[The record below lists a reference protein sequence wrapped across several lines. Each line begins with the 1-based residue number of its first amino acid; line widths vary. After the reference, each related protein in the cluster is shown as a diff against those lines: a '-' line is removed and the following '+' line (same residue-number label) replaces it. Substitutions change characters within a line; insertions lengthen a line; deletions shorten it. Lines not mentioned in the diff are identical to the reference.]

1 MTAFHFPARYDE
13 AQADE
18 GVWTSVI
25 DEVGNHYGRF
35 KLCLF
40 DELTPRYRVTLERLQ
55 RKYPAKNG
63 RTNEAYAAKSD
74 DEKNVEV
81 FVELSLVDWEIK
93 DEKGKAIPFAKDTAI
108 AYLSDVR
115 ALYVLRELAAFA
127 RDVRNFQPEEQT
139 DLPEG
144 N

>member
-1 MTAFHFPARYDE
+1 MTEFHFPARYDE
-13 AQADE
+13 TKADE
-18 GVWTSVI
+18 GVWHVVL
-25 DEVGNHYGRF
+25 DELNQSHGRY

-40 DELTPRYRVTLERLQ
+40 DELTQRYRVTLERLQ

-63 RTNEAYAAKSD
+63 RPNEAFAAMTED
-74 DEKNVEV
+74 QKNIEI
-81 FVELSLVDWEIK
+81 FVELALVDWDIK
-93 DEKGKAIPFAKDTAI
+93 DAKGKAIAFSKEAAI
-108 AYLSDVR
+108 KALSAPS
-115 ALYVLRELAAFA
+115 ALYVLREIAAYA